1 MTLNDLGNLG
11 EAVSGLAVVI
21 SLLYVAYELRSNTR
35 TMRATSA
42 AASQDTVAEYTL
54 ALAANSPAAELLA
67 RAVDH
72 GSLGSLTSSES
83 LQVTSWLRSLVQRME
98 SMFFRYEAGL
108 LEERVWA
115 VRRGWLAGFVKRPL
129 VAEWWQVERESSIY
143 TRDFI
148 VHIEAA
154 EAEPIGP
161 RGTAST
167 PHQWR

>member
-11 EAVSGLAVVI
+11 EAVSGFAVVI

-35 TMRATSA
+35 TIRATSA
-42 AASQDTVAEYTL
+42 ASSQDTVAEWTQ
-54 ALAANSPAAELLA
+54 ALGANSAAAELLA

-72 GSLGSLTSSES
+72 GSLGSLTLAES
-83 LQVTSWLRSLVQRME
+83 MQVTMVLRSLVQRME
-98 SMFFRYEAGL
+98 SMYFRYEAGL

-115 VRRGWLAGFVKRPL
+115 VRRGWLAGFVKTPL
-129 VAEWWQVERESSIY
+129 VAEWWRVERESSIY

-148 VHIEAA
+148 VHIEGA

-161 RGTAST
+161 YGTADTPPPST
-167 PHQWR
+167 